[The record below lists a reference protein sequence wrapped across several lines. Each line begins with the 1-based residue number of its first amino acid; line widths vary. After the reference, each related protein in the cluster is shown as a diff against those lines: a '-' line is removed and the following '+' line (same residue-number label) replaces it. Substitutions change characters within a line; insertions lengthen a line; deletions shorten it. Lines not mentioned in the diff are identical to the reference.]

1 MVCDRLVLFG
11 LHLLLLLRVETGRF
25 DGADHVSEFSSAV
38 LHEFSDGATL
48 ERGCGIVA
56 LS

>member
-11 LHLLLLLRVETGRF
+11 LHLLLLRVETGRF